1 MVPAMSETDAGGVA
15 SWSTASFGRTPGTT
29 ATELSALREHL
40 IHCRRS
46 RGRLFVLRGA
56 ADRVHGFVA
65 SRFVSTVVVASLL
78 IGVGCLL
85 A

>member
-1 MVPAMSETDAGGVA
+1 MTTVMSKSHAGGVA
-15 SWSTASFGRTPGTT
+15 RWSTASFGQAAGTT
-29 ATELSALREHL
+29 ASELSVLREHL

-46 RGRLFVLRGA
+46 RGRLFALRGA
-56 ADRVHGFVA
+56 VDRVHGFVA
-65 SRFVSTVVVASLL
+65 ARFVTTVMVASLL

>member
-1 MVPAMSETDAGGVA
+1 MTSAMAKTHDGGVA
-15 SWSTASFGRTPGTT
+15 SWSTASFGQAAGTT
-29 ATELSALREHL
+29 ATELSVLREHL
-40 IHCRRS
+40 ILCQRS
-46 RGRLFVLRGA
+46 RGRLFALRGA

-65 SRFVSTVVVASLL
+65 SRFVTTVLVASLL

>member
-1 MVPAMSETDAGGVA
+1 M
-15 SWSTASFGRTPGTT
+15 
-29 ATELSALREHL
+29 LREHL

-46 RGRLFVLRGA
+46 RGRLFALRGA
-56 ADRVHGFVA
+56 VDRVHGFVA
-65 SRFVSTVVVASLL
+65 ARFVTTVMVASLL